1 MPDAT
6 PHPPHGRTVAALYA
20 SANTADDL
28 AQAWIV
34 TTPDR
39 RALFKAPD
47 QYVIAAEARAGHD
60 EIAAVLAGR
69 EGVMMP

>member
-47 QYVIAAEARAGHD
+47 QHD